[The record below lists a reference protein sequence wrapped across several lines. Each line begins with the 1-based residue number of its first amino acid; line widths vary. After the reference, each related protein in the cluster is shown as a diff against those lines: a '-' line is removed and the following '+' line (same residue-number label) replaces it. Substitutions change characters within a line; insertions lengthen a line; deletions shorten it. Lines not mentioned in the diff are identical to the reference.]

1 MARVRPVPRMTI
13 PADAGVRRRAAD
25 GVLVAAGLAVLLT
38 GMAVVGGDGGLPGWE
53 ADLFLTVNGLPGE
66 LHPVLWPFQQFGAIG
81 AAPVVA
87 IIAWLAG
94 RRRLALAA
102 IVAAMAKLMLERIVK
117 AIVTRERPAASIG
130 PDINLRGDV
139 QISGES
145 FVSGHAAMAAVLAV
159 VVTPWLPAR
168 WRVAPWVLVGL
179 VMIGR
184 MYVGAHLPLDVVCGA
199 ALGLAVG
206 GSLNLLLGVPERPA

>member
-1 MARVRPVPRMTI
+1 MTRLAT
-13 PADAGVRRRAAD
+13 PDDAGVIRRRVDA
-25 GVLVAAGLAVLLT
+25 VFVVAGLAALLA
-38 GMAVVGGDGGLPGWE
+38 GMAVVGDDGGLPGWE
-53 ADLFLTVNGLPGE
+53 ADLFRSVNDLPGV

-87 IIAWLAG
+87 ALAWLTG

-102 IVAAMAKLMLERIVK
+102 VLAMVAKLLLERVIK
-117 AIVTRERPAASIG
+117 ATVTRERPATSIA
-130 PDINLRGDV
+130 PDINVRGDV
-139 QISGES
+139 QLAGES

-168 WRVAPWVLVGL
+168 WRVVPWILVGL

-206 GSLNLLLGVPERPA
+206 GGLNLLLGVPERSA

>member
-1 MARVRPVPRMTI
+1 MTRLAT
-13 PADAGVRRRAAD
+13 PADAGVVRRRVDA
-25 GVLVAAGLAVLLT
+25 VFVAAGLAVLLA
-38 GMAVVGGDGGLPGWE
+38 GMVVVGDDGGLPAWE
-53 ADLFLTVNGLPGE
+53 ADLFRTVNDLPGA
-66 LHPVLWPFQQFGAIG
+66 LHPVLWPLQQFGAIG
-81 AAPVVA
+81 AAPLVAVVA
-87 IIAWLAG
+87 WLTG

-102 IVAAMAKLMLERIVK
+102 VLAVVAKLLFEWVVK
-117 AIVTRERPAASIG
+117 ATVTRERPATSIA
-130 PDINLRGDV
+130 PDIHLRGDV

-159 VVTPWLPAR
+159 VVTPWLPTR
-168 WRVAPWVLVGL
+168 WRVVPWVLVGM

-206 GSLNLLLGVPERPA
+206 GGLNLLLGVPERPA